1 MQPLVI
7 VVVLVQ
13 LASLQADPVLIKT
26 LPEGYYAENVEIEAD
41 PQLGE
46 TLPEGYDAENVEME
60 ANPLWNQTLPDGYD
74 PIKFE
79 MQGDMIVPISQTRNK
94 AVLNTRWGR
103 KWPNGVVPVEIDPDA
118 GYSN

>member
-13 LASLQADPVLIKT
+13 LVSLQADPVLIQT
-26 LPEGYYAENVEIEAD
+26 LSEGYDAENVEIEAD
-41 PQLGE
+41 
-46 TLPEGYDAENVEME
+46 
-60 ANPLWNQTLPDGYD
+60 PLWNQTLPDGYD
-74 PIKFE
+74 PKNFE

-94 AVLNTRWGR
+94 AVLITRSGR
-103 KWPNGVVPVEIDPDA
+103 KWPNGVVPVEIDPNA